1 MMNFAIYQSTL
12 KKSRNFL
19 LGLTVCVI
27 GLILCISA
35 LFPSIASGNSYTDLL
50 KTLPSGMLNA
60 IGMKGSVSNFNNYL
74 NMNFYNSIYLYILM
88 VYVIVFPL
96 NLISK
101 PIEDTSLVYY
111 LNSPVSRKKFFYS
124 QAIVLV
130 SGLVATCF
138 LSVVFGIVSREIF
151 ARGYHFSIAEF
162 VKDNVMI
169 GCIFL
174 FLGSVC
180 VLCGAISKKANE
192 DVTYGATII
201 IVEYFLDMLV
211 KISDK
216 ASWMKYLTVFTLYNA
231 DSMKNGFAVFGL
243 KCGILIGASCLLTI
257 LAAELFKRRD
267 LYI

>member
-1 MMNFAIYQSTL
+1 MMSLAIYQSTL
-12 KKSRNFL
+12 KKSLNFL
-19 LGLTVCVI
+19 LGVAVCVVV
-27 GLILCISA
+27 LILCLSA

-60 IGMKGSVSNFNNYL
+60 IGMKGSISNFNDYL

-101 PIEDTSLVYY
+101 PIEDTSLAYY

-124 QAIVLV
+124 QAIAFVT
-130 SGLVATCF
+130 GLAATCV
-138 LSVVFGIVSREIF
+138 LSVIFGIASREFF
-151 ARGYHFSIAEF
+151 ARGYQFRVAEF
-162 VKDNVMI
+162 VKANVI
-169 GCIFL
+169 IACIFF
-174 FLGSVC
+174 FLGSIC
-180 VLCGAISKKANE
+180 LLFDAISKRANE
-192 DVTYGATII
+192 AVIYGATIV
-201 IVEYFLDMLV
+201 IVEYFFDMLV

-216 ASWMKYLTVFTLYNA
+216 AGWMKYLTVFTLYSA
-231 DSMKNGFAVFGL
+231 DSMKNGFSAFSL
-243 KCGILIGASCLLTI
+243 KCGILIAASCLFTL

>member
-1 MMNFAIYQSTL
+1 MSLAIYQSTL
-12 KKSRNFL
+12 KKSLNFL
-19 LGLTVCVI
+19 LSLAVCVV
-27 GLILCISA
+27 GLVLCLSA
-35 LFPSIASGNSYTDLL
+35 LFPSMASGNSYTDLL

-60 IGMKGSVSNFNNYL
+60 IGMKGSVSNFNDYL

-111 LNSPVSRKKFFYS
+111 LNSPVSRKKLFYS
-124 QAIVLV
+124 QAIVLA
-130 SGLVATCF
+130 SGLVAICI
-138 LSVVFGIVSREIF
+138 LSAVSGIASGDIF
-151 ARGYHFSIAEF
+151 ARGYQFSAAEF
-162 VKDNVMI
+162 VKSNVII

-174 FLGSVC
+174 FLGS
-180 VLCGAISKKANE
+180 LCLLFGAVSKRANE
-192 DVTYGATII
+192 AATYGATVII
-201 IVEYFLDMLV
+201 AEYFLDMLV

-216 ASWMKYLTVFTLYNA
+216 AGWLKYLTVFTLYNA
-231 DSMKNGFAVFGL
+231 DSAKSGFAVFSL
-243 KCGILIGASCLLTI
+243 KCGILVVTSCLFTI